1 MTESCRVELQ
11 ITLNAYATIDISR
24 CICWYVFYNS
34 GKVEG
39 GLHILCFELNLLELF
54 KSENR
59 IIWTHPRLKSRNIP
73 RCVPVHVQRGGVI
86 YQREN
91 KALGPWYV
99 LRVHQRLQ
107 GIRGNNNQLSQC
119 SNLRCLRRQ
128 AGSRLDV
135 SANKR
140 DDETMLNLVTWHNP
154 GKLSFWIPNKFLV
167 RMIFLTMTPFLKSDK
182 DVLSVYVSSC

>member
-1 MTESCRVELQ
+1 MCF
-11 ITLNAYATIDISR
+11 TIPVR
-24 CICWYVFYNS
+24 L
-34 GKVEG
+34 KVG
-39 GLHILCFELNLLELF
+39 YIFLCFELNLFELF
-54 KSENR
+54 NSENR
-59 IIWTHPRLKSRNIP
+59 IFWTHPRLKSRNIP
-73 RCVPVHVQRGGVI
+73 RCVAVHVQRGGVI

-99 LRVHQRLQ
+99 LCVHQRLQ

-140 DDETMLNLVTWHNP
+140 DDETMLNLVTWHSP
-154 GKLSFWIPNKFLV
+154 GKLSFWTTYKFLV
-167 RMIFLTMTPFLKSDK
+167 KMIFLTMTPFPKSAICK
-182 DVLSVYVSSC
+182 IECCMSKYI